1 MSLNNIFN
9 FLNNVSHIPPII
21 ENIIDYTDNDI
32 LTTYFRYNISLKLKK
47 YIMKNDI
54 LVYGKV
60 QSGKTNEIINII
72 YTHNCY
78 KIILVIQNSI
88 MVLNQ
93 YITRFNSCNLQ
104 VNVIDSNNTK
114 INNGINIILNNK
126 HRRKFLSNKN
136 LKSFIFLFD
145 EADLTCNYYNL
156 SIGFKRYY
164 ITATPFNMKIPF
176 DKIIHI
182 NEPFNYYGL
191 DKLQIDYFDLDY
203 SNVFNDF
210 LNQPSGILLIS
221 HHILIEDMLNSA
233 LQLSLIYP
241 NITFITLN
249 SVVNK
254 ITNGS
259 VKKLKKQSI
268 NKIIDSFNTTS
279 HLVFISHRLSCRGLS
294 YVNSS
299 FTRNITH
306 QILYL
311 SNNIS
316 NNIQKLR
323 ICGIYKNNP
332 TLKLYINSFDLF
344 KKMLISI

>member
-32 LTTYFRYNISLKLKK
+32 LTKYFRYNISLKLKK

-60 QSGKTNEIINII
+60 QSGKTNEIINIM

-93 YITRFNSCNLQ
+93 YITRLNSCKLQ
-104 VNVIDSNNTK
+104 VNIIDSNNTK

-126 HRRKFLSNKN
+126 HRRKFLSNTN
-136 LKSFIFLFD
+136 LKSFIFIFD
-145 EADLTCNYYNL
+145 EADLTCNSYNL

-164 ITATPFNMKIPF
+164 ITATPFNMKIQF
-176 DKIIHI
+176 DKII
-182 NEPFNYYGL
+182 NVKEDLNYYGI
-191 DKLQIDYFDLDY
+191 DKLQVDYFDFNY
-203 SNVFNDF
+203 SNVFDDF
-210 LNQPSGILLIS
+210 LKQPSGILLIS
-221 HHILIEDMLNSA
+221 HYILIEDMINSA
-233 LQLSLIYP
+233 LHLSLIYP
-241 NITFITLN
+241 NLTFITLN
-249 SVVNK
+249 SDINK
-254 ITNGS
+254 IINGS
-259 VKKLKKQSI
+259 IKKIKKQSI
-268 NKIIDSFNTTS
+268 NKIIDSFNNTS

-294 YVNSS
+294 YVNSN
-299 FTRNITH
+299 FTRHITH

-311 SNNIS
+311 SNNIC

-323 ICGIYKNNP
+323 ICGNYKNNP
-332 TLKLYINSFDLF
+332 ILKLYINNFYIYE
-344 KKMLISI
+344 KMLLSI